1 MTPLPLLV
9 LLALSHAQADTR
21 TIEFRAAAAGEAVAT
36 IVAGCAGCDWSA
48 AGREAALLELAVD
61 GRYSQHVALTRG
73 AAPAEYRVMLGS
85 VDAGPHRI
93 TIARDAKRSAAG
105 AGAITFG
112 RVDVK
117 VFDQGTP
124 EYPWLA
130 RAPILHARPGTVEK
144 FSDFPLAMYAEQHV
158 AGESGSRYQLQ
169 YTIIFTN
176 EDGGTPTDRLMA
188 TWGRTTDIEF
198 IYGLT
203 EPAAGDTPREEIQAA
218 GHRWIPFQGP
228 REGLHPLLWV
238 ATENNM
244 VADRGAVDAIRFAP
258 APQLV
263 SLAGT
268 AREQVMDDNP
278 WMYAVTSAE
287 MLREHRIDPAAA
299 PGSGR
304 IVDPRR
310 YVTVEACG
318 RVKDATL
325 AFDIG
330 VRAPG
335 DSDII
340 WLPTDTD
347 PRFRIARGGC
357 FRGGAPMPAG
367 VTGTGVAGLR
377 IRAYAR
383 PARAGEPAPPSTVVL
398 EAVTK
403 VFMLGDSFVPKAL
416 PLAWTGSLPVKT
428 DSSPVVIPLRH

>member
-1 MTPLPLLV
+1 MTTLPLLLAWV
-9 LLALSHAQADTR
+9 LSQTAGETR
-21 TIEFRAAAAGEAVAT
+21 AIDFRADAAGEAVAT
-36 IVAGCAGCDWSA
+36 IAAGCAGCDWSA
-48 AGREAALLELAVD
+48 AGREAVLLEVTID

-73 AAPAEYRVMLGS
+73 EAVADYRVVLGPVS
-85 VDAGPHRI
+85 AGAHHVA
-93 TIARDAKRSAAG
+93 IARDVKRSAAG
-105 AGAITFG
+105 AGAVTFG
-112 RVDVK
+112 TSKVDV
-117 VFDQGTP
+117 VRAGTP
-124 EYPWLA
+124 DYDWIA
-130 RAPILHARPGTVEK
+130 RAPILRARPGTVEK
-144 FSDFPLAMYAEQHV
+144 FSDFPLVMYAERNV
-158 AGESGSRYQLQ
+158 DGESGSRYQLQ
-169 YTIIFTN
+169 YTVIFTN

-203 EPAAGDTPREEIQAA
+203 DPAGGAAPREEIQAA

-228 REGLHPLLWV
+228 REGSHPVLWV

-244 VADRGAVDAIRFAP
+244 VADHGPDDMIRFAP

-268 AREQVMDDNP
+268 SRETVMDDNP

-287 MLREHRIDPAAA
+287 MLREHRIDPTAA
-299 PGSGR
+299 PGSGK

-325 AFDIG
+325 ALDIG
-330 VRAPG
+330 VRPAG
-335 DSDII
+335 GEIV

-357 FRGGAPMPAG
+357 FRGGSPVPAG
-367 VTGTGVAGLR
+367 VTSADVTGLR
-377 IRAYAR
+377 IRAYGR
-383 PARAGEPAPPSTVVL
+383 PPREGEANPPAPSVVL

-403 VFMLGDSFVPKAL
+403 VFMLNKAFVPDVL
-416 PLAWTGSLPVKT
+416 PMSWKGSLTVGT
-428 DSSPVVIPLRH
+428 DGTAVAIPIR